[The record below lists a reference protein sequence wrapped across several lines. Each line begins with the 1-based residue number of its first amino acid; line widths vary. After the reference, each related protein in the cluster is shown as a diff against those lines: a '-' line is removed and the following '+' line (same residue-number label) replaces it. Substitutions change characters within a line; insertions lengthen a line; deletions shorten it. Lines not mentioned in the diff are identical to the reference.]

1 MKEYKISDRLTELR
15 SAKGFT
21 QKELATRLGVSDK
34 TVSKWENGISEPD
47 LTMLIK
53 LAELYNISTDSLL
66 GVSQSDPSEV
76 QDTLNSIFKSL
87 DRGESAIKAFDL
99 VRSIIPA
106 TMNKFATKGTGE
118 RTDAFPQDFSP
129 YSRFKIANRDFF
141 EFVSSSKDVNVAVML
156 LRNPSDSE
164 WMKDPSKQQ
173 KTVRLFKFLS
183 DESALSVLYFI
194 HSSACS
200 ESFTAE
206 YISVNTGVELKR
218 VTAILDEF
226 CFVGE
231 CRLVI
236 AHLAEGEAKIYECFG
251 DGIILSL
258 ITLAYEHM
266 CGRKAYSYDLSN
278 GCKMIGGK
286 I

>member
-99 VRSIIPA
+99 VR
-106 TMNKFATKGTGE
+106 
-118 RTDAFPQDFSP
+118 
-129 YSRFKIANRDFF
+129 
-141 EFVSSSKDVNVAVML
+141 
-156 LRNPSDSE
+156 
-164 WMKDPSKQQ
+164 
-173 KTVRLFKFLS
+173 
-183 DESALSVLYFI
+183 
-194 HSSACS
+194 
-200 ESFTAE
+200 
-206 YISVNTGVELKR
+206 
-218 VTAILDEF
+218 
-226 CFVGE
+226 
-231 CRLVI
+231 
-236 AHLAEGEAKIYECFG
+236 
-251 DGIILSL
+251 
-258 ITLAYEHM
+258 
-266 CGRKAYSYDLSN
+266 
-278 GCKMIGGK
+278 
-286 I
+286 